1 MQPGKRH
8 YRLSP
13 SASELTVQVFKDTSS
28 LAARLSHDHVIQA
41 SQMTGVITWS
51 DNASDC
57 VVDVRVPILGLRVD
71 PPHLRERLRLGS
83 KLTDKDKRETDK
95 NMRAKSQLWSDRFPV
110 ITVRSTSCAPKNG
123 GLRVTF
129 DMCIRGRTVS
139 RAADLTVTLEG
150 DTLTAAGSFK
160 ARATDFG
167 FKPFSALLGALKN
180 QDEMLFS
187 AKLVGSAPQGVGSPP
202 PVAG

>member
-71 PPHLRERLRLGS
+71 PPQDR
-83 KLTDKDKRETDK
+83 
-95 NMRAKSQLWSDRFPV
+95 KSV
-110 ITVRSTSCAPKNG
+110 V
-123 GLRVTF
+123 
-129 DMCIRGRTVS
+129 
-139 RAADLTVTLEG
+139 
-150 DTLTAAGSFK
+150 
-160 ARATDFG
+160 
-167 FKPFSALLGALKN
+167 
-180 QDEMLFS
+180 
-187 AKLVGSAPQGVGSPP
+187 
-202 PVAG
+202 